1 MEHVQVKQTGIL
13 AEVNSTFKY
22 TAGGNVQA
30 IWRKYGW
37 TPPTEYRDDYLF
49 KANRDGE
56 SNGPR

>member
-13 AEVNSTFKY
+13 VEVNSTFKY

-49 KANRDGE
+49 KSNRDGE
-56 SNGPR
+56 SNA